1 MRSTEGLHLCGPRGN
16 DEDPDPVWGVFPMTE
31 EGIGLGYEVGEESE
45 DMPRLGV
52 WAAG

>member
-1 MRSTEGLHLCGPRGN
+1 
-16 DEDPDPVWGVFPMTE
+16 MTE

-52 WAAG
+52 WAAGCWSPGRRERRRLEVWMGRGT